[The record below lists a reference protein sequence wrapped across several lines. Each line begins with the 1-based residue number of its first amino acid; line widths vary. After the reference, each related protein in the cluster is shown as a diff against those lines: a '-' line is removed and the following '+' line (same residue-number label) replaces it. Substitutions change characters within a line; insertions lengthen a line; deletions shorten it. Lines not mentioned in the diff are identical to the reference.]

1 MWKEDMKKRGTGRKG
16 DEGKIRQVYKTGVS
30 TPALQLACMTA
41 SQLNPPY
48 ECGEGMKVKVV
59 KWC

>member
-1 MWKEDMKKRGTGRKG
+1 MPAGEVGAGRRRRKAGHQEAGG
-16 DEGKIRQVYKTGVS
+16 D
-30 TPALQLACMTA
+30 MTA
-41 SQLNPPY
+41 SQLNPSF